1 MNYDLIKKKRYYI
14 YENIHKIK
22 DHNQIINIIHINNC
36 KYTENDNGIFLNLN
50 TIEDKI
56 INMIYNSIINTLNYK
71 EEIIEVLD
79 NNYYYEENNNSENLE
94 KKEIN
99 YEIKESFNII
109 ENDTFS
115 QYNKQEQEII
125 KYTKKYNL

>member
-1 MNYDLIKKKRYYI
+1 
-14 YENIHKIK
+14 
-22 DHNQIINIIHINNC
+22 
-36 KYTENDNGIFLNLN
+36 
-50 TIEDKI
+50 
-56 INMIYNSIINTLNYK
+56 MIYNSIINTLNYK

-79 NNYYYEENNNSENLE
+79 NNYYYEENNNSENLENLENLE